1 MATHTSRLVALSAFV
16 VLGAECRLA
25 PRYARPNADVPA
37 EYRGARVDTTR
48 AESLGEAK
56 WSEVFRDEEL
66 QKLIREA
73 VQENYDIRIA
83 ATRVLQ
89 ARAQLTITRADQLP
103 TVTAEATAT
112 NERTPTTTRGGVT
125 LPAST
130 DNLYGVDGTL
140 FWELDFWGKFRS
152 ATEAEKATL
161 LGTQWAARAVLV
173 TVVSSVA
180 QSYFTLRELDLE
192 LEIAQRALAAREE
205 SLRLTRVQEAGGVV
219 SLLDVR
225 QAEQLVYTAASVIT
239 NTQRLITQQ
248 ENALSILVG
257 QNPGPIQR
265 GLPLVDQPAPPEV
278 PTGLPSA
285 LLERRPDIRQAEQT
299 LIAANARIGVAKAAL
314 FPQITLTANRGF
326 QSNALSTLL
335 SGPAELAHVT
345 GSLVQ
350 QLFDGGR
357 LRANVK
363 LTEAQKLELVFAYL
377 KSVQQGFREVSD
389 ALVGHRKAFELRQQ
403 LTQLVSS
410 TEDAARLSDLRYRG
424 GVASYLEV
432 LTSQTSFLNAELTL
446 AQARLGELL
455 SLVQLYAALGGGW
468 EQ

>member
-1 MATHTSRLVALSAFV
+1 
-16 VLGAECRLA
+16 
-25 PRYARPNADVPA
+25 
-37 EYRGARVDTTR
+37 
-48 AESLGEAK
+48 
-56 WSEVFRDEEL
+56 
-66 QKLIREA
+66 
-73 VQENYDIRIA
+73 
-83 ATRVLQ
+83 
-89 ARAQLTITRADQLP
+89 
-103 TVTAEATAT
+103 
-112 NERTPTTTRGGVT
+112 
-125 LPAST
+125 
-130 DNLYGVDGTL
+130 
-140 FWELDFWGKFRS
+140 
-152 ATEAEKATL
+152 
-161 LGTQWAARAVLV
+161 
-173 TVVSSVA
+173 
-180 QSYFTLRELDLE
+180 
-192 LEIAQRALAAREE
+192 
-205 SLRLTRVQEAGGVV
+205 V

-248 ENALSILVG
+248 ENALSILLG

-285 LLERRPDIRQAEQT
+285 LLARRPDIRQAEQA

-314 FPQITLTANRGF
+314 FPQITLTATRGF
-326 QSNALSTLL
+326 QSNALSALV

-345 GSLVQ
+345 GNLVQ
-350 QLFDGGR
+350 QIFDGGR

-363 LTEAQKLELVFAYL
+363 LTEAQKLELVFVYL
-377 KSVQQGFREVSD
+377 KTVQQGFREVSD

-424 GVASYLEV
+424 GVTSYLEV